1 MSINANFFANA
12 SGLGPQTGGFNPTP
26 ADAIS
31 STLRQNSSAGLMEYA
46 LYNDPRTRAL
56 SGLLATGLAGSKE
69 QAANMLRNTS
79 QGQLIKDASM
89 AAVAAGLIPGGSPT
103 ALAAGVQQMVATQGF
118 NVGGNIGRGS
128 PVFGGGA
135 ITDMMSKSV
144 FDSIRKNFFDDE
156 TGLSKRSAHGMNM
169 TQMGE
174 AMGQLTSRGA
184 FRGMD
189 IGEINLNEKGVYEFK
204 QNQEKMEK
212 VNKVFSDYAGM
223 LKDARQIFGDLPI
236 SELTQNAER
245 LIGTS
250 LREIGSVSAMRNRMA
265 NIQATSAAFGLNP
278 AAVADRMMSMTD
290 SVQSAMFG
298 KAMQD
303 PRVGIDPH
311 LMAMTST
318 AFGRSAANTAE
329 AAVLGG
335 LHAGDSAT
343 AAANLY
349 AEQGKFMPTISSED
363 AAKMLAQGMVEVDS
377 PRDKKITGN
386 VLAAQTMLS
395 IGEIKDP
402 KIASQVQDLI
412 TKMGNTGDIKEQ
424 AVLNQQ
430 LARLVNSG
438 GADIERFKAAYSD
451 TEMKNMMSPEATARF
466 DKFKENTYRNRLP
479 MEGTVVMHN
488 ARQDYG
494 LFRQDE
500 SGYQNREAFTE
511 LVTSVDKKAQDAL
524 LASVGA
530 GGEID
535 EAALDKA
542 YESMPALSKV
552 MPKEKF
558 KNTISQF
565 AKDPGRAQGNLK
577 DQLTGVMDTA
587 RRSTRFSALGSAREK
602 ALAEERA
609 VQTYLSS
616 TSLGEGLTPE
626 DFGTELVR
634 GFFGAGKID
643 NNVILESLR
652 NQDKLSTFNIN
663 EDKTALSL
671 DTESVGKL
679 SDTIGADNMKAIAS
693 ALNVDPSN
701 KAELAKKLSTPEG
714 FRALQANM
722 GGALMG
728 VDKEGKLS
736 IGSAKDVQ
744 SETSELE
751 IKSMTTA
758 AERLLGP
765 ASLFERITGTGKL
778 DIGGD
783 LSTVEGR
790 AQFNKDIVAELTA
803 DDGERL
809 TELSDKFKEEG
820 YGGQEFE
827 ALRLMAQS
835 NPNISAAIKESAEK
849 ARAEGGTENIQK
861 YNDLMAMNRQITSSG
876 DGGKYL
882 GVLEIMSEGIA
893 QLKLFQES
901 GG

>member
-1 MSINANFFANA
+1 MSINSHFFANA

-56 SGLLATGLAGSKE
+56 SGLLATGLAGSQE
-69 QAANMLRNTS
+69 QAANMLRNS
-79 QGQLIKDASM
+79 SSGQFIKDASM
-89 AAVAAGLIPGGSPT
+89 AAVSAGLIPGGSPT

-144 FDSIRKNFFDDE
+144 FDSVKKNFFDDV
-156 TGLSKRSAHGMNM
+156 TGLSKKSAHGLNM

-204 QNQEKMEK
+204 QNEGKMQK
-212 VNKVFSDYAGM
+212 VNKIFSDYAGM

-245 LIGTS
+245 LVGTS

-290 SVQSAMFG
+290 SVQSGMFS

-303 PRVGIDPH
+303 PRVAMDPH

-318 AFGRSAANTAE
+318 AFGRSSANIAE
-329 AAVLGG
+329 ASVLGG
-335 LHAGDSAT
+335 IRAGDSAT
-343 AAANLY
+343 AASNLY

-363 AAKMLAQGMVEVDS
+363 ASKMLAQGMLEIGS

-395 IGEIKDP
+395 IGQIKDP

-412 TKMGNTGDIKEQ
+412 TKMGNTGDVKEQ

-438 GADIERFKAAYSD
+438 GGDIERFKAVYSS
-451 TEMKNMMSPEATARF
+451 TEMQNMMSAEDTARY
-466 DKFKENTYRNRLP
+466 DKFKENTYRSRLA
-479 MEGTVVMHN
+479 MEGTKN
-488 ARQDYG
+488 INTAKQDYG
-494 LFRQDE
+494 LFRQGKE
-500 SGYQNREAFTE
+500 GYQNREAFTE
-511 LVTSVDKKAQDAL
+511 LISAVDKKAQDAL
-524 LASVGA
+524 LSAVGA

-542 YESMPALSKV
+542 YENTPALAKV

-558 KNTISQF
+558 KKTISQF
-565 AKDPGRAQGNLK
+565 AQDPGRAQGNLK

-587 RRSTRFSALGSAREK
+587 RRSSRFSALGSSREK
-602 ALAEERA
+602 TLADERA

-616 TSLGEGLTPE
+616 TSLGEGLAPE

-652 NQDKLSTFNIN
+652 NKDKLSTFNIN
-663 EDKTALSL
+663 ADKTALDL
-671 DTESVGKL
+671 DTESLGKL
-679 SDTIGADNMKAIAS
+679 SDTIGADNMKAVAA
-693 ALNVDPSN
+693 ALNLDPSN
-701 KAELAKKLSTPEG
+701 KEELAKKLSTPEG
-714 FRALQANM
+714 FKALQANM
-722 GGALMG
+722 GGAVMA
-728 VDKEGKLS
+728 VDKEGKLAV
-736 IGSAKDVQ
+736 GSAADVE
-744 SETSELE
+744 SETKELE
-751 IKSMTTA
+751 TQSMVTA
-758 AERLLGP
+758 ANRLLGED
-765 ASLFERITGTGKL
+765 SFFEKITGTGRGQ
-778 DIGGD
+778 IGGD

-790 AQFNKDIVAELTA
+790 EQYNKDVVSELTA

-835 NPNISAAIKESAEK
+835 NPNISAAIKESANK
-849 ARAEGGTENIQK
+849 ARAEGGTENMQK
-861 YNDLMAMNRQITSSG
+861 YSDLMTMDRQITSS